1 MRELDQHGKLRVC
14 LRPTLICSLYRKP
27 DLLYCLTIGFNIC
40 LISTNKMCGV
50 IAAVHASP
58 ADCQVAADIHEALY
72 LLQHRGQDA
81 CGLATCA
88 AGGKIY
94 QNKGNGLAAKV
105 FRDGARISDLPGY
118 MGIGHLRYPTAG
130 TSANAEAQPFFA
142 NYPYG
147 ICFAHNG
154 NLINAPELKK
164 FLDDEG
170 HRHINTESDSELMMN
185 IFACELGVTGKA
197 RVNSDD
203 IFAALGRMY
212 SRLQGGWACTAML
225 AGWTPFP

>member
-1 MRELDQHGKLRVC
+1 
-14 LRPTLICSLYRKP
+14 
-27 DLLYCLTIGFNIC
+27 
-40 LISTNKMCGV
+40 MCGV
-50 IAAVHASP
+50 IAALHASP
-58 ADCQVAADIHEALY
+58 VDCQVAADIHEALY

-88 AGGKIY
+88 TGGKIY

-105 FRDGARISDLPGY
+105 FRDGARVSDLPGY

-154 NLINAPELKK
+154 NLINAPELKT

-203 IFAALGRMY
+203 VFAALGRMY
-212 SRLQGGWACTAML
+212 NRLQGGWACTAML
-225 AGWTPFP
+225 AGWTPFPLRLMVEGHAFTGVRCIWIILLANLLQALV